1 MAPVRKGF
9 YWKLAAGNIRK
20 NRKIYYPYLLTAILT
35 AMMLYVISS
44 LSSNQSLGSG
54 NLLITL
60 QLGKL
65 VTTLFAVI
73 FLFYTNSFLMKR
85 RKKEFGLLNILGM
98 GKKHIALVIFCETLI
113 LLLISLVVGIGLGI
127 LFDKLMFLLLMKL
140 LGTGVSELS
149 FQILPGVIVSTAL
162 IISAVFLLILLNS
175 IRQIHL
181 ANPIELLRGGEVG
194 EREPKANWVLALLG
208 LIFLGAGYYISIAV
222 TDAVTSMLL
231 FFVAVVC
238 VILGTYLLFTAGSV
252 TLLKLLRKNKRF
264 YYGKPA
270 HFINVSGMIYR
281 MKQNAVG
288 LANVAI
294 LSTMVLVMI
303 FSTFSLW
310 FGMDDTLRS
319 HCPTQMV
326 FEIVDF
332 KSETPLNRET
342 VVNCLN
348 QAVREEKTAIADE
361 MDYYTISFAG
371 YKQGNVYLTN
381 PDAENL
387 SDLATDGLAMLRL
400 MAADDFARFTGEQAN
415 LAEDEMWL
423 VDGSFPHS
431 EDDMFLFDRHYHIT
445 RRFAA
450 DDVFIPSD
458 SLYIYPVRWF
468 IVKDRAVLDQIV
480 QAQLT
485 AYGQNA
491 SKPALCLFVN
501 LTTNDNETIQRCFHH
516 IIEKLLTEAEGTITF
531 HRTENQVTLRQEL
544 SELYG
549 GLMFVGLFLGSL
561 FTMAMILIIY
571 YKQISEGYEDRERF
585 RIMRQV
591 GLSKAEIRRCIH
603 SQILMVFF
611 LPLLTAL
618 IHTCFSFPSVT
629 HMFAALSMQNIPL
642 MLRCMGISFVVFALL
657 YAVVYLLTAREYE
670 KIVA

>member
-1 MAPVRKGF
+1 MRKGF

-54 NLLITL
+54 SLLITL

-98 GKKHIALVIFCETLI
+98 GKKHIGLVIFCETLI
-113 LLLISLVVGIGLGI
+113 LLLISLAVGIGLGI

-208 LIFLGAGYYISIAV
+208 LIFLGAGYYISLAV

-288 LANVAI
+288 LANMAI

-348 QAVREEKTAIADE
+348 QAVREEKAAIADE

-387 SDLATDGLAMLRL
+387 SDLATDGLSMLRL
-400 MAADDFARFTGEQAN
+400 MAADDFARLTGEQAD
-415 LAEDEMWL
+415 LTEDEMWL

-431 EDDMFLFDRHYHIT
+431 EDDMFLFDRHYRIT

-468 IVKDRAVLDQIV
+468 IVKDRAVLDQII

-485 AYGQNA
+485 AYGRNA

>member
-1 MAPVRKGF
+1 MRKGF

-54 NLLITL
+54 SLLITL

-98 GKKHIALVIFCETLI
+98 GKKHIGLVIFCETLI
-113 LLLISLVVGIGLGI
+113 LLLISLAVGIGLGI

-149 FQILPGVIVSTAL
+149 FQILSGVIVSTAL

-288 LANVAI
+288 LANMAI

-348 QAVREEKTAIADE
+348 QAVREEKAAIADE

-387 SDLATDGLAMLRL
+387 SDLATDGLSMLRL
-400 MAADDFARFTGEQAN
+400 MAADDFARLTGEQAD
-415 LAEDEMWL
+415 LTEDEMWL

-431 EDDMFLFDRHYHIT
+431 EDDMFLFDRHYRIT

-468 IVKDRAVLDQIV
+468 IVKDRAVLDQII

-485 AYGQNA
+485 AYGRNA
-491 SKPALCLFVN
+491 SNPALCLFVN
-501 LTTNDNETIQRCFHH
+501 LTTSDNETIQRCFHH

-561 FTMAMILIIY
+561 FIMAMILIIY

-670 KIVA
+670 KFVA

>member
-1 MAPVRKGF
+1 MRKGF

-20 NRKIYYPYLLTAILT
+20 NRKIYYPYLLTAVLT

-113 LLLISLVVGIGLGI
+113 LLLVSLVLGIGLGI

-140 LGTGVSELS
+140 LGAAVSGLS
-149 FQILPGVIVSTAL
+149 FQILPGVVASTAL
-162 IISAVFLLILLNS
+162 IISVIFLLILLNS

-181 ANPIELLRGGEVG
+181 AKPIELLRGGEVG
-194 EREPKANWVLALLG
+194 EREPKANWLLAVLGSL
-208 LIFLGAGYYISIAV
+208 FLGAGYYISIAV
-222 TDAVTSMLL
+222 TDAVTSILL
-231 FFVAVVC
+231 FFVAVIC

-252 TLLKLLRKNKRF
+252 TLLKLLRN
-264 YYGKPA
+264 GKPA

-310 FGMDDTLRS
+310 FGIDDTLRS
-319 HCPTQMV
+319 HCPTQLV
-326 FEIVDF
+326 FEIT
-332 KSETPLNRET
+332 SPISRET
-342 VVNCLN
+342 VLSRVE
-348 QAVREEKTAIADE
+348 QAVREENESLAEE
-361 MDYYTISFAG
+361 MDYYSITFAG
-371 YKQGNVYLTN
+371 YKQGNVYLTD
-381 PDAENL
+381 PEVENL
-387 SDLATDGLAMLRL
+387 SELATDGLSMLRL
-400 MAADDFARFTGEQAN
+400 MDAEDFARLTGEKAE
-415 LAEDEMWL
+415 LAEDELWL
-423 VDGSFPHS
+423 VDGSVPHAQ
-431 EDDMFLFDRHYHIT
+431 DDLYLFDRHYRIV

-450 DDVFIPSD
+450 EDVVIPSD
-458 SLYIYPVRWF
+458 SLYIYPVRWL
-468 IVKDRAVLDQIV
+468 IVKDRAVLDQII

-561 FTMAMILIIY
+561 FIMAMILIIY
-571 YKQISEGYEDRERF
+571 YKQISEGYEDRECF

-611 LPLLTAL
+611 LPLATAL

-642 MLRCMGISFVVFALL
+642 MLRCMSVSFLVFAFL

>member
-54 NLLITL
+54 SLLITL

-431 EDDMFLFDRHYHIT
+431 EDDMFLFDRH
-445 RRFAA
+445 
-450 DDVFIPSD
+450 
-458 SLYIYPVRWF
+458 L
-468 IVKDRAVLDQIV
+468 
-480 QAQLT
+480 
-485 AYGQNA
+485 
-491 SKPALCLFVN
+491 
-501 LTTNDNETIQRCFHH
+501 
-516 IIEKLLTEAEGTITF
+516 
-531 HRTENQVTLRQEL
+531 
-544 SELYG
+544 
-549 GLMFVGLFLGSL
+549 
-561 FTMAMILIIY
+561 
-571 YKQISEGYEDRERF
+571 
-585 RIMRQV
+585 
-591 GLSKAEIRRCIH
+591 
-603 SQILMVFF
+603 
-611 LPLLTAL
+611 
-618 IHTCFSFPSVT
+618 
-629 HMFAALSMQNIPL
+629 
-642 MLRCMGISFVVFALL
+642 
-657 YAVVYLLTAREYE
+657 
-670 KIVA
+670 

>member
-1 MAPVRKGF
+1 MRKGF

-20 NRKIYYPYLLTAILT
+20 NRKIYYPYLLTAVLT

-113 LLLISLVVGIGLGI
+113 LLLVSLVLGIGLGI

-140 LGTGVSELS
+140 LGAAVSGLS
-149 FQILPGVIVSTAL
+149 FQILPGVVASTAL
-162 IISAVFLLILLNS
+162 IISVIFLLILLNS

-181 ANPIELLRGGEVG
+181 AKPIELLRGGEVG
-194 EREPKANWVLALLG
+194 ELEPKANWLLAVLGSL
-208 LIFLGAGYYISIAV
+208 FLGAGYYISIAV
-222 TDAVTSMLL
+222 TDAVTSILL
-231 FFVAVVC
+231 FFVAVIC

-252 TLLKLLRKNKRF
+252 TLLKLLRKDKRF

-319 HCPTQMV
+319 HCPTQLV
-326 FEIVDF
+326 FEIT
-332 KSETPLNRET
+332 SPISRET
-342 VVNCLN
+342 VLSRVE
-348 QAVREEKTAIADE
+348 QAVREENESLSEE
-361 MDYYTISFAG
+361 MDYYSITFAG
-371 YKQGNVYLTN
+371 YKQGNVYLTD
-381 PDAENL
+381 PEVENL
-387 SDLATDGLAMLRL
+387 SELATDGLSMLRL
-400 MAADDFARFTGEQAN
+400 MDAEDFARLTGEKAE
-415 LAEDEMWL
+415 LAEDELWL
-423 VDGSFPHS
+423 VDGSVPHAQ
-431 EDDMFLFDRHYHIT
+431 DDLYLFDRHYRIV

-450 DDVFIPSD
+450 EDVVIPSD
-458 SLYIYPVRWF
+458 SLYVYPVRWL

-491 SKPALCLFVN
+491 SKPVLCLFVN

-603 SQILMVFF
+603 LQILMVFF

>member
-1 MAPVRKGF
+1 MRKGF

-20 NRKIYYPYLLTAILT
+20 NRKIYYPYLLTAVLT

-113 LLLISLVVGIGLGI
+113 LLLVSLVLGIGLGI

-140 LGTGVSELS
+140 LGAAVSGLS
-149 FQILPGVIVSTAL
+149 FQILPGVVASTAL
-162 IISAVFLLILLNS
+162 IISVIFLLILLNS

-181 ANPIELLRGGEVG
+181 AKPIELLRGGEVG
-194 EREPKANWVLALLG
+194 EREPKANWLLAVLGSL
-208 LIFLGAGYYISIAV
+208 FLGAGYYISIAV
-222 TDAVTSMLL
+222 TDAVTSILL
-231 FFVAVVC
+231 FFVAVIC

-252 TLLKLLRKNKRF
+252 TLLKLLRKDKRF

-270 HFINVSGMIYR
+270 HFINVSGIIYR

-310 FGMDDTLRS
+310 FGMDNTLRS
-319 HCPTQMV
+319 HCPTQLV
-326 FEIVDF
+326 FEIT
-332 KSETPLNRET
+332 SPISRET
-342 VVNCLN
+342 VLSRVE
-348 QAVREEKTAIADE
+348 QAVREENESLAEE
-361 MDYYTISFAG
+361 MDYYSITFAG
-371 YKQGNVYLTN
+371 YKQGNVYLTD
-381 PDAENL
+381 PEVENL
-387 SDLATDGLAMLRL
+387 SELATDGLSMLRL
-400 MAADDFARFTGEQAN
+400 MDAEDFARLTGEKAE
-415 LAEDEMWL
+415 LAEDELWL
-423 VDGSFPHS
+423 VDGSVPHAQ
-431 EDDMFLFDRHYHIT
+431 DDLYLFDRHYRIV

-450 DDVFIPSD
+450 EDVVIPSD
-458 SLYIYPVRWF
+458 SLYIYPVRWL
-468 IVKDRAVLDQIV
+468 IVKDRAVLDQII

-561 FTMAMILIIY
+561 FIMAMILIIY
-571 YKQISEGYEDRERF
+571 YKQISEGYEDRECF

-611 LPLLTAL
+611 LPLATAL

-642 MLRCMGISFVVFALL
+642 MLRCMSVSFLVFAFL

-670 KIVA
+670 RIVA

>member
-1 MAPVRKGF
+1 M
-9 YWKLAAGNIRK
+9 
-20 NRKIYYPYLLTAILT
+20 
-35 AMMLYVISS
+35 
-44 LSSNQSLGSG
+44 
-54 NLLITL
+54 
-60 QLGKL
+60 
-65 VTTLFAVI
+65 
-73 FLFYTNSFLMKR
+73 
-85 RKKEFGLLNILGM
+85 
-98 GKKHIALVIFCETLI
+98 
-113 LLLISLVVGIGLGI
+113 
-127 LFDKLMFLLLMKL
+127 
-140 LGTGVSELS
+140 
-149 FQILPGVIVSTAL
+149 
-162 IISAVFLLILLNS
+162 
-175 IRQIHL
+175 
-181 ANPIELLRGGEVG
+181 
-194 EREPKANWVLALLG
+194 LALLG

>member
-1 MAPVRKGF
+1 MRKGF

-54 NLLITL
+54 NLLMTL

-348 QAVREEKTAIADE
+348 QAVREEKAAIADE

-387 SDLATDGLAMLRL
+387 SDLATDGLSMLRL
-400 MAADDFARFTGEQAN
+400 MAADDFARLTGEQAD
-415 LAEDEMWL
+415 LTEDEMWL
-423 VDGSFPHS
+423 VDGSIPHS
-431 EDDMFLFDRHYHIT
+431 EDDMFLFDRHYRIT

-468 IVKDRAVLDQIV
+468 IVKDRAVLDQII

-485 AYGQNA
+485 AYGRNA
-491 SKPALCLFVN
+491 SNPALCLFVN
-501 LTTNDNETIQRCFHH
+501 LTTSDNETIQRCFHH

-561 FTMAMILIIY
+561 FIMAMILIIY
-571 YKQISEGYEDRERF
+571 YKQISEGYDDRERF

>member
-1 MAPVRKGF
+1 MRKGF

-54 NLLITL
+54 TLLMTL

-98 GKKHIALVIFCETLI
+98 GKKHIGLVIFCETLI

-208 LIFLGAGYYISIAV
+208 LIFLVAGYYISIAV
-222 TDAVTSMLL
+222 TDAVTSILL

-288 LANVAI
+288 LANMAI

-332 KSETPLNRET
+332 KSKTPLERET

-348 QAVREEKTAIADE
+348 QAVREEKAAIADE

-387 SDLATDGLAMLRL
+387 SDLATDGLSMLRL
-400 MAADDFARFTGEQAN
+400 MAADDFARLTGEQVN

-431 EDDMFLFDRHYHIT
+431 EDDMFLFDRHYRIT

-468 IVKDRAVLDQIV
+468 IVKDRAVLDQII

-485 AYGQNA
+485 AYGRNA
-491 SKPALCLFVN
+491 SNPALCLFVN
-501 LTTNDNETIQRCFHH
+501 LTTSDNETIQRCFHH

-561 FTMAMILIIY
+561 FIMAMILIIY

>member
-1 MAPVRKGF
+1 MRKGF

-54 NLLITL
+54 NLLMTL

-98 GKKHIALVIFCETLI
+98 GKKHIGLVIFCETLI
-113 LLLISLVVGIGLGI
+113 LLLISLAVGIGLGI

-149 FQILPGVIVSTAL
+149 FQILPGVILSTAL

-175 IRQIHL
+175 IRQIQL

-208 LIFLGAGYYISIAV
+208 LIFLVAGYYISIAV

-288 LANVAI
+288 LANMAI

-332 KSETPLNRET
+332 KSKTPLERET

-348 QAVREEKTAIADE
+348 QAVREEKAAIADE

-400 MAADDFARFTGEQAN
+400 MAADDFARLTGEQAD
-415 LAEDEMWL
+415 LTEDEIWL
-423 VDGSFPHS
+423 VDGSIPHS
-431 EDDMFLFDRHYHIT
+431 EDDMFLFDRHYRIT

-468 IVKDRAVLDQIV
+468 IVKDRAVLDQII

-485 AYGQNA
+485 AYGRNA
-491 SKPALCLFVN
+491 SNPALCLFVN
-501 LTTNDNETIQRCFHH
+501 LTTSDNETIQRCFHH

-561 FTMAMILIIY
+561 FIMAMILIIY

>member
-1 MAPVRKGF
+1 MRKGF

-44 LSSNQSLGSG
+44 LSSNQSLGSRT
-54 NLLITL
+54 LLMTL

-231 FFVAVVC
+231 FFVAVVW

-348 QAVREEKTAIADE
+348 QAVQEEKAAIADE
-361 MDYYTISFAG
+361 VDYYSISFAG
-371 YKQGNVYLTN
+371 YKRGNVYLTD

-400 MAADDFARFTGEQAN
+400 MAADDFARLTGEQAN

-431 EDDMFLFDRHYHIT
+431 EDDMFLFDRHYRIT

-458 SLYIYPVRWF
+458 SLYIYPVRWL
-468 IVKDRAVLDQIV
+468 IVKDRAVLDQII

-485 AYGQNA
+485 AYGRNA
-491 SKPALCLFVN
+491 SNPALCLFVN
-501 LTTNDNETIQRCFHH
+501 LTTSDSETIQRCFQH
-516 IIEKLLTEAEGTITF
+516 IEKLLAEAKGTITF
-531 HRTENQVTLRQEL
+531 HRAENQVTLRQEL

-561 FTMAMILIIY
+561 FIMAMILIIY

>member
-1 MAPVRKGF
+1 MDPVRKGF

-20 NRKIYYPYLLTAILT
+20 NRKIYYPYLLTAVLT

-54 NLLITL
+54 NLLMTL

-113 LLLISLVVGIGLGI
+113 LLLISLVLGIGLGI

-140 LGTGVSELS
+140 LGTAVSGLS
-149 FQILPGVIVSTAL
+149 FQILPGVVASTAL
-162 IISAVFLLILLNS
+162 IISVIFLLILLNS

-181 ANPIELLRGGEVG
+181 SNPIELLRGGEVG
-194 EREPKANWVLALLG
+194 EREPRANWLLAVLG
-208 LIFLGAGYYISIAV
+208 LLFLGAGYYISIAV

-231 FFVAVVC
+231 FFVAVIC

-252 TLLKLLRKNKRF
+252 TLLKLLRKNRRF

-288 LANVAI
+288 LANVA
-294 LSTMVLVMI
+294 MVLVMI

-310 FGMDDTLRS
+310 FGIDDTLRS
-319 HCPTQMV
+319 HCPTQMI
-326 FEIVDF
+326 FEI
-332 KSETPLNRET
+332 STPIPRET
-342 VVNCLN
+342 ILSRME
-348 QAVREEKTAIADE
+348 QAVQEENEVLAEE
-361 MDYYTISFAG
+361 MDYYSITFAG
-371 YKQGNVYLTN
+371 YKQGNVYLTD
-381 PDAENL
+381 PEAENL

-400 MAADDFARFTGEQAN
+400 MAADDFARITGEKAE

-423 VDGSFPHS
+423 VDGSVPHA
-431 EDDMFLFDRHYHIT
+431 EDDLFLFDRHYRIV

-450 DDVFIPSD
+450 DDVVIPSD
-458 SLYIYPVRWF
+458 SLYVYPVRWL
-468 IVKDRAVLDQIV
+468 IVKDQAVLDQII
-480 QAQLT
+480 QAQT
-485 AYGQNA
+485 AAYGRHA
-491 SKPALCLFVN
+491 SIPVQCLFIN
-501 LTTNDNETIQRCFHH
+501 LTTNDSDAILRCFDH
-516 IIEKLLTEAEGTITF
+516 IEKSLTDVEGSISF
-531 HRTENQVTLRQEL
+531 RRIENQVNLRQEL

-549 GLMFVGLFLGSL
+549 GLLFVGLFLGSL
-561 FTMAMILIIY
+561 FIMAMILIIY

-611 LPLLTAL
+611 LPLATAL
-618 IHTCFSFPSVT
+618 IHTSFSFPSVT

-642 MLRCMGISFVVFALL
+642 MLRCMGISFLVFTLL
-657 YAVVYLLTAREYE
+657 YALVYLLTAREYE

>member
-1 MAPVRKGF
+1 MRKGF

-20 NRKIYYPYLLTAILT
+20 NRKIYYPYLLTAVLT

-113 LLLISLVVGIGLGI
+113 LLLVSLVLGIGLGI

-140 LGTGVSELS
+140 LGAAVSGLS
-149 FQILPGVIVSTAL
+149 FQILPGVVASTAL
-162 IISAVFLLILLNS
+162 IISVIFLLILLNS

-181 ANPIELLRGGEVG
+181 AKPIELLRGGEVG
-194 EREPKANWVLALLG
+194 ELEPKANWLLAVLGSL
-208 LIFLGAGYYISIAV
+208 FLGAGYYISIAV
-222 TDAVTSMLL
+222 TDAVTSILL
-231 FFVAVVC
+231 FFVAVIC

-252 TLLKLLRKNKRF
+252 TLLKLLRKDKRF

-319 HCPTQMV
+319 HCPTQLV
-326 FEIVDF
+326 FEIT
-332 KSETPLNRET
+332 SPISRET
-342 VVNCLN
+342 VLSRVE
-348 QAVREEKTAIADE
+348 QAVREENESLSEE
-361 MDYYTISFAG
+361 MDYYSITFAG
-371 YKQGNVYLTN
+371 YKQGNVYLTD
-381 PDAENL
+381 PEAENL
-387 SDLATDGLAMLRL
+387 SELATDGLSMLRL
-400 MAADDFARFTGEQAN
+400 MDAEDFARLTGEKAE
-415 LAEDEMWL
+415 LAEDELWL
-423 VDGSFPHS
+423 VDGSVPHAQ
-431 EDDMFLFDRHYHIT
+431 DDLYLFDRHYRIV

-458 SLYIYPVRWF
+458 SLYVYPVRWL

-549 GLMFVGLFLGSL
+549 GLLFVGLFLGSL

-603 SQILMVFF
+603 LQILMVFF

>member
-1 MAPVRKGF
+1 MRKGF

-20 NRKIYYPYLLTAILT
+20 NRKIYYPYLLTAVLT

-98 GKKHIALVIFCETLI
+98 GKKHIALVIFCETLF
-113 LLLISLVVGIGLGI
+113 LLLVSLVLGIGLGI

-140 LGTGVSELS
+140 LGAAVSGLS
-149 FQILPGVIVSTAL
+149 FQILPGVVASTAL
-162 IISAVFLLILLNS
+162 IISVIFLLILLNS

-181 ANPIELLRGGEVG
+181 AKPIELLRGGEVG
-194 EREPKANWVLALLG
+194 ELEPKANWLLAVLGSL
-208 LIFLGAGYYISIAV
+208 FLGAGYYISIAV
-222 TDAVTSMLL
+222 TDAVTSILL
-231 FFVAVVC
+231 FFVAVIC

-252 TLLKLLRKNKRF
+252 TLLKLLRRNKRF

-310 FGMDDTLRS
+310 FGIDDTLRS
-319 HCPTQMV
+319 HCPTQLV
-326 FEIVDF
+326 FEIT
-332 KSETPLNRET
+332 SPISRET
-342 VVNCLN
+342 VLSRVE
-348 QAVREEKTAIADE
+348 QAVREENESLAEE
-361 MDYYTISFAG
+361 MDYYSITFAG
-371 YKQGNVYLTN
+371 YKQGNVYLTD
-381 PDAENL
+381 PEVENL
-387 SDLATDGLAMLRL
+387 SELATDGLSMLRL
-400 MAADDFARFTGEQAN
+400 MDAEDFARLTGEKAE
-415 LAEDEMWL
+415 LAEDELWL
-423 VDGSFPHS
+423 VDGSVPHAQ
-431 EDDMFLFDRHYHIT
+431 DDLFLFDRHYRIT

-468 IVKDRAVLDQIV
+468 IVKDRAVLDQII

-485 AYGQNA
+485 AYGRNA

-611 LPLLTAL
+611 LPLATAL

>member
-1 MAPVRKGF
+1 MRKGF

-54 NLLITL
+54 SLLMTL

-98 GKKHIALVIFCETLI
+98 GKKHIALVILCETLI
-113 LLLISLVVGIGLGI
+113 LLLISLAAGIGLGI

-149 FQILPGVIVSTAL
+149 FQILPGVIASTVL

-208 LIFLGAGYYISIAV
+208 LLFLGAGYYISIAV

-252 TLLKLLRKNKRF
+252 TLLKLLRKNRRF

-326 FEIVDF
+326 FEIA
-332 KSETPLNRET
+332 TPMERET
-342 VVNCLN
+342 VINRLN
-348 QAVREEKTAIADE
+348 QAVREEKAAIAYE
-361 MDYYTISFAG
+361 ADYYSISFAG
-371 YKQGNVYLTN
+371 YKRGNVYLTD

-400 MAADDFARFTGEQAN
+400 MAADDFARLTGEHAD

-423 VDGSFPHS
+423 IDGSFPHT
-431 EDDMFLFDRHYHIT
+431 EDDMFLFDRHYRIV

-450 DDVFIPSD
+450 EDVFIPSD
-458 SLYIYPVRWF
+458 SLYIYPVRWL
-468 IVKDRAVLDQIV
+468 IVKDRAVLDQII
-480 QAQLT
+480 QDQLA
-485 AYGQNA
+485 AYGRNA
-491 SKPALCLFVN
+491 STPALCLFVN
-501 LTTNDNETIQRCFHH
+501 LTANDSETIRRCFNH
-516 IIEKLLTEAEGTITF
+516 IEKLLTEAEGSITF
-531 HRTENQVTLRQEL
+531 RRAENQVTLRQEL
-544 SELYG
+544 AELYG

-561 FTMAMILIIY
+561 FIMAMILIIY

>member
-1 MAPVRKGF
+1 MRKGF

-54 NLLITL
+54 SLLITL

-98 GKKHIALVIFCETLI
+98 GKKHIGLVIFCETLI

-140 LGTGVSELS
+140 LGAGVSELS

-194 EREPKANWVLALLG
+194 EREPRANWLLALLG
-208 LIFLGAGYYISIAV
+208 LLFLGAGYYISIAV
-222 TDAVTSMLL
+222 TDAVTSILL
-231 FFVAVVC
+231 FFVAVIC
-238 VILGTYLLFTAGSV
+238 VILGTYLAFTAGSV
-252 TLLKLLRKNKRF
+252 TLLKLLRRNKRF

-326 FEIVDF
+326 FQIVDF
-332 KSETPLNRET
+332 KSKTPLERET
-342 VVNCLN
+342 IVNCLN
-348 QAVREEKTAIADE
+348 QAVREEKAAIADE

-387 SDLATDGLAMLRL
+387 SDLATDGLSMLRL
-400 MAADDFARFTGEQAN
+400 MAADDFARLTGEQAD
-415 LAEDEMWL
+415 LTEDEMWL

-431 EDDMFLFDRHYHIT
+431 EDDMFLFDRHYRIT

-468 IVKDRAVLDQIV
+468 IVKDRAVLDQII

-485 AYGQNA
+485 AYGRNA
-491 SKPALCLFVN
+491 SNPALCLFVN
-501 LTTNDNETIQRCFHH
+501 LTTSDNETIQRCFHH

>member
-1 MAPVRKGF
+1 MRKGF

-20 NRKIYYPYLLTAILT
+20 NRKIYYPYLLTAVLT

-44 LSSNQSLGSG
+44 LSSNQSLGYG
-54 NLLITL
+54 NRLITL

-113 LLLISLVVGIGLGI
+113 LLLVSLVLGIGLGI

-140 LGTGVSELS
+140 LGAAVSGLS
-149 FQILPGVIVSTAL
+149 FQILPDVVASTAL
-162 IISAVFLLILLNS
+162 IISVIFLLILLNS

-181 ANPIELLRGGEVG
+181 AKPIELLRGGEVG
-194 EREPKANWVLALLG
+194 ELEPKANWLLAVLGSL
-208 LIFLGAGYYISIAV
+208 FLGAGYYISIAV
-222 TDAVTSMLL
+222 TDAVTSILL
-231 FFVAVVC
+231 FFVAVIC

-252 TLLKLLRKNKRF
+252 TLLKLLRKDKRF

-319 HCPTQMV
+319 HCPTQLV
-326 FEIVDF
+326 FEITSPV
-332 KSETPLNRET
+332 SRET
-342 VVNCLN
+342 VLSRVE
-348 QAVREEKTAIADE
+348 QAVREENESLSEE
-361 MDYYTISFAG
+361 MDYYSITFAG
-371 YKQGNVYLTN
+371 YKQGNVYLTD
-381 PDAENL
+381 PEAENL
-387 SDLATDGLAMLRL
+387 SELATDGLSMLRL
-400 MAADDFARFTGEQAN
+400 MDAEDFARLTGEKAE
-415 LAEDEMWL
+415 LAEDELWL
-423 VDGSFPHS
+423 VDGSVPHAQ
-431 EDDMFLFDRHYHIT
+431 DDLYLFDRHYRIV

-450 DDVFIPSD
+450 EDVVIPSD
-458 SLYIYPVRWF
+458 SLYIYPVRWL
-468 IVKDRAVLDQIV
+468 IVKDRAVLDQII

-561 FTMAMILIIY
+561 FIMAMILIIY

-611 LPLLTAL
+611 LPLATAL

-642 MLRCMGISFVVFALL
+642 MLRCMSVSFLVFAFL

>member
-1 MAPVRKGF
+1 MRKGF

-20 NRKIYYPYLLTAILT
+20 NRKIYYPYLLTAVLT

-113 LLLISLVVGIGLGI
+113 LLLVSLVLGIGLGI

-140 LGTGVSELS
+140 LGAAVSGLS
-149 FQILPGVIVSTAL
+149 FQILPGVVASTAL
-162 IISAVFLLILLNS
+162 IISVIFLLILLNS

-181 ANPIELLRGGEVG
+181 AKPIELLRGGEVG
-194 EREPKANWVLALLG
+194 ELEPKANWLLAVLGSL
-208 LIFLGAGYYISIAV
+208 FLGAGYYISIAV
-222 TDAVTSMLL
+222 TDAVTSILL
-231 FFVAVVC
+231 FFVAVIC

-319 HCPTQMV
+319 HCPTQLV
-326 FEIVDF
+326 FEIT
-332 KSETPLNRET
+332 SPISRET
-342 VVNCLN
+342 VLSRVE
-348 QAVREEKTAIADE
+348 QAVREENESLAEE
-361 MDYYTISFAG
+361 MDYYSITFAG
-371 YKQGNVYLTN
+371 YKQGNVYLTD
-381 PDAENL
+381 PEVENL
-387 SDLATDGLAMLRL
+387 SELATDGLSMLRL
-400 MAADDFARFTGEQAN
+400 MDAEDFARLTGEKAE
-415 LAEDEMWL
+415 LAEDELWL
-423 VDGSFPHS
+423 VDGSVPHAQ
-431 EDDMFLFDRHYHIT
+431 DDLFLFDRHYRIT

-585 RIMRQV
+585 RLMRQV

-603 SQILMVFF
+603 LQILMVFF

>member
-1 MAPVRKGF
+1 MRKGF

-20 NRKIYYPYLLTAILT
+20 NRKIYYPYLLTAVLT
-35 AMMLYVISS
+35 AMMLYMISS

-113 LLLISLVVGIGLGI
+113 LLLVSLVLGIGLGI

-140 LGTGVSELS
+140 LGAAVSGLS
-149 FQILPGVIVSTAL
+149 FQILPGVVASTAL
-162 IISAVFLLILLNS
+162 IISVIFLLILLNS

-181 ANPIELLRGGEVG
+181 AKPIELLRGGEVG
-194 EREPKANWVLALLG
+194 ELEPKANWLLAVLGSL
-208 LIFLGAGYYISIAV
+208 FLGAGYYISIAV
-222 TDAVTSMLL
+222 TDAVTSILL
-231 FFVAVVC
+231 FFVAVIC

-319 HCPTQMV
+319 HCPTQLV
-326 FEIVDF
+326 FEIT
-332 KSETPLNRET
+332 SPISRET
-342 VVNCLN
+342 VLSRVE
-348 QAVREEKTAIADE
+348 QAVREENESLAEE
-361 MDYYTISFAG
+361 MDYYSITFAG
-371 YKQGNVYLTN
+371 YKQGNVYLTD
-381 PDAENL
+381 PEVENL
-387 SDLATDGLAMLRL
+387 SELATDGLSMLRL
-400 MAADDFARFTGEQAN
+400 MDAEDFARLTGEKAE
-415 LAEDEMWL
+415 LAEDELWL
-423 VDGSFPHS
+423 VDGSVPHTQ
-431 EDDMFLFDRHYHIT
+431 DDLFLFDRHYRIT

-603 SQILMVFF
+603 LQILMVFF

>member
-1 MAPVRKGF
+1 MRKGF

-20 NRKIYYPYLLTAILT
+20 NRKIYYPYLLTAVLT

-113 LLLISLVVGIGLGI
+113 LLLVSLVLGIGLGI

-140 LGTGVSELS
+140 LGAAVSGLS
-149 FQILPGVIVSTAL
+149 FQILPGVVASTAL
-162 IISAVFLLILLNS
+162 IISVIFLLILLNS

-181 ANPIELLRGGEVG
+181 AKPIELLRGGEVG
-194 EREPKANWVLALLG
+194 ELEPKANWVLALLG
-208 LIFLGAGYYISIAV
+208 LIFLVAGYYISIAV
-222 TDAVTSMLL
+222 TDAVTSILL
-231 FFVAVVC
+231 FFVAVIC

-252 TLLKLLRKNKRF
+252 SLLKLLRKNKRF

-319 HCPTQMV
+319 HCPTQLV
-326 FEIVDF
+326 FEIT
-332 KSETPLNRET
+332 SPISRET
-342 VVNCLN
+342 VLSRVE
-348 QAVREEKTAIADE
+348 QAVREENESLAEE
-361 MDYYTISFAG
+361 MDYYSITFAG
-371 YKQGNVYLTN
+371 YKQGNVYLTD
-381 PDAENL
+381 PEVENL
-387 SDLATDGLAMLRL
+387 SELATDGLSMLRL
-400 MAADDFARFTGEQAN
+400 MDAEDFARLTGEKAE
-415 LAEDEMWL
+415 LAEDELWL
-423 VDGSFPHS
+423 VDGSVPHAQ
-431 EDDMFLFDRHYHIT
+431 DDLYLFDRHYRIV

-450 DDVFIPSD
+450 EDVVIPSD

-468 IVKDRAVLDQIV
+468 IVKDRAVLDQII

-485 AYGQNA
+485 AYGRNA

-611 LPLLTAL
+611 LPLATAL

-642 MLRCMGISFVVFALL
+642 MLRCMGVSFLVFALL

>member
-1 MAPVRKGF
+1 MRKGF

-54 NLLITL
+54 NLLMTL

-98 GKKHIALVIFCETLI
+98 GKKHIGLVIFCETLI
-113 LLLISLVVGIGLGI
+113 LLLISLAVGIGLGI

-175 IRQIHL
+175 IRQIQL

-208 LIFLGAGYYISIAV
+208 LIFLVAGYYISIAV

-288 LANVAI
+288 LANMAI

-348 QAVREEKTAIADE
+348 QAVREEKAAIADE

-381 PDAENL
+381 PDAENM
-387 SDLATDGLAMLRL
+387 SDLATDGLSMLRL
-400 MAADDFARFTGEQAN
+400 MAADDFARLTGEQAD
-415 LAEDEMWL
+415 LTEDEMWL

-431 EDDMFLFDRHYHIT
+431 EDDMFLFDRHYRIT

-468 IVKDRAVLDQIV
+468 IVKDRAVLDQII

-485 AYGQNA
+485 AYGRNA
-491 SKPALCLFVN
+491 SNPALCLFVN
-501 LTTNDNETIQRCFHH
+501 LTTSDNETIQRCFHH

-561 FTMAMILIIY
+561 FIMAMILIIY

>member
-1 MAPVRKGF
+1 MRKGF

-54 NLLITL
+54 NLLMTL

-98 GKKHIALVIFCETLI
+98 GKKHIGLVIFCETLI
-113 LLLISLVVGIGLGI
+113 LLLISLAVGIGLGI

-175 IRQIHL
+175 IRQIQL

-208 LIFLGAGYYISIAV
+208 LIFLVAGYYISIAV

-288 LANVAI
+288 LANMAI

-348 QAVREEKTAIADE
+348 QAVREEKAAIADE

-387 SDLATDGLAMLRL
+387 SDLATDGLSMLRL
-400 MAADDFARFTGEQAN
+400 MAADDFARLTGEQAD
-415 LAEDEMWL
+415 LTEDEMWL

-431 EDDMFLFDRHYHIT
+431 EDDMFLFDRHYRIT

-468 IVKDRAVLDQIV
+468 IVKDRAVLDQII

-485 AYGQNA
+485 AYGRNA
-491 SKPALCLFVN
+491 SNPALCLFVN
-501 LTTNDNETIQRCFHH
+501 LTTSDNETIQRCFHH

-561 FTMAMILIIY
+561 FIMAMILIIY